1 MIDNKEARREQTCSG
16 SSRARPGDIFHPDF
30 ADSRPA
36 FFDVTMEKDYKHED
50 LVLKCS
56 GQFFPL
62 AVESFGFWT
71 PACLQ
76 TLRTIAAKTTMA
88 LVYSRRSPTSYSQ
101 DAYAFGQAVVP
112 YVRGIEKRLSLWSY
126 GTDHQDDI

>member
-16 SSRARPGDIFHPDF
+16 SSRARPGAIQTLLTR
-30 ADSRPA
+30 RPA

-101 DAYAFGQAVVP
+101 GAYAFGQAVVP